1 MARCVTDWVAPGKG
15 ATVSE
20 VAALC
25 GKTVQDDRRT
35 SLAIVRPGDVMDYDC
50 QRAEV
55 VLARLDGEF
64 KPEPL
69 PHDQQIEKARM
80 IAAQVDR
87 GSFKHDRGVDAYGRP
102 TIGVYAGPNRICTV
116 HQTGDGTGLRVQ
128 RDPNEQATC
137 ERFGVTYT
145 D

>member
-1 MARCVTDWVAPGKG
+1 MAK
-15 ATVSE
+15 VSE
-20 VAALC
+20 FLN
-25 GKTVQDDRRT
+25 
-35 SLAIVRPGDVMDYDC
+35 
-50 QRAEV
+50 
-55 VLARLDGEF
+55 
-64 KPEPL
+64 
-69 PHDQQIEKARM
+69 DQQIEKARM

-87 GSFKHDRGVDAYGRP
+87 GSFNHDRGVDAYGRP

>member
-55 VLARLDGEF
+55 VLARLDMAKVSEF
-64 KPEPL
+64 L
-69 PHDQQIEKARM
+69 NDQQIEKARM

>member
-35 SLAIVRPGDVMDYDC
+35 SLAIVRPGEVMDYDC

-69 PHDQQIEKARM
+69 PRTAEGDM
-80 IAAQVDR
+80 
-87 GSFKHDRGVDAYGRP
+87 G
-102 TIGVYAGPNRICTV
+102 
-116 HQTGDGTGLRVQ
+116 QTLGHL
-128 RDPNEQATC
+128 ATDEED
-137 ERFGVTYT
+137 ER
-145 D
+145 

>member
-35 SLAIVRPGDVMDYDC
+35 SLAIVRPGEVMDYDC

-55 VLARLDGEF
+55 VLARLDMAKVSEF
-64 KPEPL
+64 L
-69 PHDQQIEKARM
+69 NDQQIEKARM